1 MNTDKTKT
9 ESLAN
14 ECIQHWDALME
25 HERFKA
31 FYYMKMTQ
39 TLNMDIDEIFEKALK
54 SKDK

>member
-9 ESLAN
+9 EVLAN

-25 HERFKA
+25 DERFKA

-54 SKDK
+54 SKDS